1 MKKIIVFLLSIVVL
15 CTPFMTV
22 SAETDNP
29 RLVDGADVMT
39 DSEEATL
46 LNRLNEI
53 SEEFEYD
60 VVIVTA
66 ETFGTTSPY
75 NFAVSS
81 FKNGNYGMGEN
92 KSGVILFSLISSG
105 VARHFT

>member
-15 CTPFMTV
+15 CTSFMTV

-39 DSEEATL
+39 DSEEETL

-66 ETFGTTSPY
+66 ETFGTTSPF

-92 KSGVILFSLISSG
+92 KSGVILVVSEKERKYYI
-105 VARHFT
+105 